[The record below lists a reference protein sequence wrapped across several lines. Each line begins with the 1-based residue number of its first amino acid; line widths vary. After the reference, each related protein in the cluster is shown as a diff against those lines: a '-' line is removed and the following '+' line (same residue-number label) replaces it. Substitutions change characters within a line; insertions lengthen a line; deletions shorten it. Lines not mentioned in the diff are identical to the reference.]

1 MFPVLALND
10 LTRDATSHYDLLNRF
25 NLYAKHLSVLSTNN
39 EVKLHLITKKLPTHF
54 DLKASNW
61 PYLEII
67 QANNSSISYLSTL
80 FRFIHRNKGSISIII
95 AGSPWRDFLFV
106 LPMKLFFRIPIQVS
120 IHGEPYR
127 GANNSPF
134 SAMALKNIW
143 LRIFLRYADSIRAV
157 SNHQIAPISS
167 RYKVKVSRIFTSPI
181 PVEIPSISPT
191 PKLKNTIAFV
201 GRLHEERDP
210 FLWLQIIHELYTLR
224 QDFSAIVIGDGPLR
238 HQVSDYLQKQLPN
251 LDCSLVGSISHP
263 EVQRYWNRISILLS
277 TAPNE
282 SFGLTLRE
290 AQLAGVMVIA
300 RNNSGTT
307 ANSLEF
313 GRSITLFDTSQEA
326 VNAIVQA
333 LDNPKDEED
342 LPKIRLIQQQI
353 NLKSLNNL
361 VESWKA

>member
-25 NLYAKHLSVLSTNN
+25 NLYAKHFSVLSTNN

-95 AGSPWRDFLFV
+95 AGSPWKDFLFV

-127 GANNSPF
+127 VANNSPF

-157 SNHQIAPISS
+157 SNHQIAPLSS
-167 RYKVKVSRIFTSPI
+167 KYKVNISRIFTSPI
-181 PVEIPSISPT
+181 PVDIPSISPT

-313 GRSITLFDTSQEA
+313 GRSITLFDTTREA
-326 VNAIVQA
+326 VSAMVEA

-342 LPKIRLIQQQI
+342 LPKIRLIQDQI

-361 VESWKA
+361 AESWKA